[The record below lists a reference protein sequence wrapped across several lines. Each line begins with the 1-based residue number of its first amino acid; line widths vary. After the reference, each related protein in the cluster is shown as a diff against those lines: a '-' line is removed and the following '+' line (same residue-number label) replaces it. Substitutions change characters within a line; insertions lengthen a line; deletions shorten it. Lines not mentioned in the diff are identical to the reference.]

1 MDDPL
6 MVPTF
11 ARLDEYCGAWAMEE
25 TRFAAMWRLAAVTD
39 LKAHIEEGA
48 APLKSALEK
57 VPIANGKQIAIV
69 KLAGVL
75 MKSQASFGGTSTI
88 LARREIRAAA
98 NDPDVAGILLHIDS
112 PGGTVAG
119 TDDLAHDIRSA
130 NRVKPVWAHGEDL
143 VASAA
148 YWIASQTSRI
158 TANSKTALI
167 GSIGTIQVIRDFS
180 VAAEKEGIRT
190 LVFATGPLKGLGTP
204 GTKVTDDQIA
214 HVQSLVNATQESFDD
229 AVRKG
234 RGLSA
239 KELAEVRHG
248 GVMTAPEAVER
259 KLIDGIQPVS
269 KTLNELTR
277 SLAEGGKQRAIAD
290 TGRAGVACLLPITHR
305 RLPVEGVST

>member
-1 MDDPL
+1 MDNTL
-6 MVPTF
+6 AVPAF
-11 ARLDEYCGAWAMEE
+11 ARADEYCGLWAMES
-25 TRFAAMWRLAAVTD
+25 TYFSAMWQFASNID
-39 LKAHIEEGA
+39 LKAHVEEGA
-48 APLKSALEK
+48 EPLKSVVEK
-57 VPIANGKQIAIV
+57 VPITGGKQIAVV

-75 MKSQASFGGTSTI
+75 MKSQSSFGGTSTI
-88 LARREIRAAA
+88 VARREIRAAA

-119 TDDLAHDIRSA
+119 TDDLAQDIRAA
-130 NRVKPVWAHGEDL
+130 NRVKPTWAHGEDL
-143 VASAA
+143 LASAA

-180 VAAEKEGIRT
+180 AAAEKEGIRT

-214 HVQSLVNATQESFDD
+214 HVQGLVNATQESFDD

-239 KELAEVRHG
+239 KELANVRHG
-248 GVMTAPEAVER
+248 GVLTAPEAMDKR
-259 KLIDGIQPVS
+259 LIDGIQPVS
-269 KTLNELTR
+269 KTLTELTR
-277 SLAEGGKQRAIAD
+277 SLAEGGRRAD
-290 TGRAGVACLLPITHR
+290 AGCASGSLPMLR
-305 RLPVEGVST
+305 RGLPMLT